1 MDGFHPKVPLDLSDE
16 CCERV
21 FKLLHKV
28 EMRGDMANQC
38 KYHSFLP
45 HSPKYH
51 YRATHSAGAHA
62 YQVVEVAT
70 SSACDGVTEYMRHIT

>member
-1 MDGFHPKVPLDLSDE
+1 MAFTRRCRLIFRMSVVS
-16 CCERV
+16 V
-21 FKLLHKV
+21 FLTLLHKV

-38 KYHSFLP
+38 KHHSFLP
-45 HSPKYH
+45 YSPKYH

-70 SSACDGVTEYMRHIT
+70 NSKGDGVTENMRNFYL